1 MPANNYSNGKVDKVI
16 YEFDK
21 YLAFAIYEKIDG
33 KWAKVK

>member
-1 MPANNYSNGKVDKVI
+1 MPANNYSNCKAIRVM

-21 YLAFAIYEKIDG
+21 YLACAIYEKIDG